1 MTAIDALNALSVG
14 ELRARLAGPKGDAFL
29 LEIAEAG
36 SAEAQARLGQR
47 LIDNGNASQGFVWLH
62 RAAEAGHLDAIN
74 MVGRCLDLG
83 WGVAIDKA
91 LAAQWFRAAAER
103 GHGWAMYNYATALA
117 LGAGVAENREEAL
130 GWLRRADAMGIAKA
144 ANFIGSF
151 YEDGWAVAHDMTEAA
166 RHYARAAAGGDFR
179 GCFNHARMLIDSGK
193 AGAAVHW
200 IERALTLGND
210 RFRAQVRDWL
220 AARPALKI
228 AA

>member
-1 MTAIDALNALSVG
+1 MTAIDTINALPAD
-14 ELRARLAGPKGDAFL
+14 ELRARLAGPDGDAFL

-47 LIDNGNASQGFVWLH
+47 LIDTGEAAKGFIWLH
-62 RAAEAGHLDAIN
+62 RAAEAEHLDAIN

-83 WGVAIDKA
+83 WGVAIDKT

-117 LGAGVAENREEAL
+117 LGAGVEEDRDEAL
-130 GWLRRADAMGIAKA
+130 GWLRRADALGIAKA

-151 YEDGWAVAHDMTEAA
+151 YEDGWAVDADMTQAA

-179 GCFNHARMLIDSGK
+179 GCFNHARMLIDAGK
-193 AGAAVHW
+193 ADAAVHW
-200 IERALTLGND
+200 IKRAMTLGND
-210 RFRAQVRDWL
+210 RFRAQVRNWL
-220 AARPALKI
+220 AARPQLKI

>member
-1 MTAIDALNALSVG
+1 MAAIDAINALSAE
-14 ELRARLAGPKGDAFL
+14 ELRARLAGPDGDAFL
-29 LEIAEAG
+29 REIAEAG

-47 LIDNGNASQGFVWLH
+47 LIDTGEAAEGFAWLY
-62 RAAEAGHLDAIN
+62 RAAEAEHLDAIN

-83 WGVAIDKA
+83 WGVAVDKP

-117 LGAGVAENREEAL
+117 LGAGITEDRAEAL
-130 GWLRRADAMGIAKA
+130 AWLRKADALGIAKA

-151 YEDGWAVAHDMTEAA
+151 YEDGWAVEADVKEAA

-179 GCFNHARMLIDSGK
+179 GCFNHARMLIDAGK
-193 AGAAVHW
+193 VEASRHW
-200 IERALTLGND
+200 IDRAITLGND
-210 RFRAQVRDWL
+210 RFRGQVRDWL
-220 AARPALKI
+220 AARPELKI

>member
-1 MTAIDALNALSVG
+1 MAAIDAINALPAEV
-14 ELRARLAGPKGDAFL
+14 LRARLAGPDGDAFL
-29 LEIAEAG
+29 REIAEAG

-47 LIDNGNASQGFVWLH
+47 LIDTGAAAKGFAWLH
-62 RAAEAGHLDAIN
+62 RAARAGQLDAIN

-117 LGAGVAENREEAL
+117 LGTGVPQDREEAL
-130 GWLRRADAMGIAKA
+130 GWLRRADALGIAKA

-151 YEDGWAVAHDMTEAA
+151 HEDGWAVERDMAEAA

-179 GCFNHARMLIDSGK
+179 GCFNHARMLIDAGK
-193 AGAAVHW
+193 ADAAGHW
-200 IERALTLGND
+200 IGRAMTLGHE
-210 RFRAQVRDWL
+210 RFRGQVREWL
-220 AARPALKI
+220 ATRPELKI